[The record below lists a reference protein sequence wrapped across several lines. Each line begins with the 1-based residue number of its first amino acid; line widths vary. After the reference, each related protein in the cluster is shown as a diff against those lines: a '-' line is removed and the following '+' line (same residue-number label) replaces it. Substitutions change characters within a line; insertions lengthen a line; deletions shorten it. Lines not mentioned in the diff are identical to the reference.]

1 MKLRRTIAATTR
13 IGGLLLALVPW
24 VVATAEAQTTDPRV
38 ADLVQA
44 GKVRIGVFL
53 SFQYSKT
60 ATGQPQG
67 LAIGISRTFSS
78 HLGLGEV
85 VTVEHPTPPKDIECV
100 KVGECDFGFML
111 IDPARATEVDF
122 TPPFVRSDFTYL
134 LPADSSLQNVADV
147 DHSGIRIATVRGHAS
162 TIALLRIVKLASPV
176 YAESYEMAVDLVR
189 SGKADAFA
197 SIREILMQYSASL
210 PGSRVLG
217 DSYQTNLAGI
227 AVAKERAGRLSYL
240 TEFLDDMKQ
249 SGALKKILDSAD
261 LRGVEIV
268 TRKTTN

>member
-1 MKLRRTIAATTR
+1 MFIV
-13 IGGLLLALVPW
+13 LAQSAGA
-24 VVATAEAQTTDPRV
+24 VAQCVIDPRV

-44 GKVRIGVFL
+44 GKVRIGVFP

-60 ATGQPQG
+60 ATGQPHG
-67 LAIGISRTFSS
+67 LAIGISRALSS

-85 VTVEHPTPPKDIECV
+85 VIVEHPTPPKVIECV
-100 KVGECDFGFML
+100 KEGECDFGFML

-134 LPADSSLQNVADV
+134 LPANSSLQNVADV
-147 DHSGIRIATVRGHAS
+147 DHSGIRIAAVRGHAS

-176 YAESYEMAVDLVR
+176 YAESYETAVDQVR

-197 SIREILMQYSASL
+197 SIREMLMQYSASL

-227 AVAKERAGRLSYL
+227 AVAKKHAGRLAYL
-240 TEFLDDMKQ
+240 TEFLDDMKR
-249 SGALKKILDSAD
+249 SGALKKILDSVD

-268 TRKTTN
+268 TP